1 MIVHWVSLG
10 LINVYEN
17 LVSSAEKLD
26 KIDAVKMELC
36 GMTMELR
43 VIDVTLKVCNVVQQQ
58 WM

>member
-36 GMTMELR
+36 GMTME
-43 VIDVTLKVCNVVQQQ
+43 VIMINVTLKVFNAVQQ
-58 WM
+58 